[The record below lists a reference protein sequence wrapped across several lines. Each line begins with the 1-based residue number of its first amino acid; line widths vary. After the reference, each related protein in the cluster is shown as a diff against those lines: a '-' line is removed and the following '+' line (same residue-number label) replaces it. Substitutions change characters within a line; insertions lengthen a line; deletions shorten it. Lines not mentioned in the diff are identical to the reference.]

1 MFPAYFNVTLEE
13 LKHLILNIAADFF
26 LNFPFFLRKMK
37 SEETVSVGQKTKQN
51 KKKPNAGRETV
62 GRVNLLFFL

>member
-26 LNFPFFLRKMK
+26 KIFLFLRKMK
-37 SEETVSVGQKTKQN
+37 SEETVSVGQKIKQN
-51 KKKPNAGRETV
+51 KKTPTLAGKLSA
-62 GRVNLLFFL
+62 G

>member
-26 LNFPFFLRKMK
+26 LIFLFLRKMK

-51 KKKPNAGRETV
+51 KKNPNAGRETV
-62 GRVNLLFFL
+62 GRINLLFFL